1 MANITAIELNKS
13 SLELEV
19 AAEETLIVTKTP
31 EDGEGEITWESS
43 DDEVATVVNGKVTA
57 LKAGTATITAS
68 AGEDI
73 TDTCEV
79 TVTDSEDPDPDP
91 EDEKVGLDLE
101 KPITAGILYLNTEKT
116 IE

>member
-31 EDGEGEITWESS
+31 EDGEGEITWSSS
-43 DDEVATVVNGKVTA
+43 DEEVATVVNGKVTA
-57 LKAGTATITAS
+57 IKAGTATITAS
-68 AGEDI
+68 AGENI

-101 KPITAGILYLNTEKT
+101 KPITAGILYLNTEKM
-116 IE
+116 I